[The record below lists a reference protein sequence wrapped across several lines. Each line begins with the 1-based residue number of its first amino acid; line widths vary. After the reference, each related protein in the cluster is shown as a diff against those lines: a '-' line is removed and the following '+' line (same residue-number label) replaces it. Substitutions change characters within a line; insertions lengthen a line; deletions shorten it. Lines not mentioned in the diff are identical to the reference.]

1 MVNSWS
7 EAQTIRSRSGVAS
20 VLLVNVLF
28 AAGLYSHAFLYNFYL
43 TALQLPGR
51 VMGDAAAALTLGGL
65 IALLPA
71 GALVDRVGAR
81 RAYLVAAL
89 LLAAGLAAGALV
101 TQRASIYAAAILAGM
116 GTATWRDAKGPML
129 LGVTPASWRARVF
142 SWNVALLVG
151 SGALWTAVAAA
162 APRWIGQLTGWSP
175 LLTNRVA
182 LLLGAAG
189 SVLGAALIALV
200 RLSRTVTES
209 APPPNLRA
217 QLRVPA
223 SFLVVAFCIAL
234 WMCAGGL
241 VIPFFNLYFTNALH
255 VPVEE
260 VGLVFAAAQVIGAG
274 AIFLSGEV
282 AARFGALRTLTIWA
296 FCFAP
301 LLFGLSFTQALPLAV
316 LLYVLQSMIPAAT
329 NALIDQLLMERAPA
343 DRRGAISSW
352 RNAATE
358 ASGFAGASAGGRL
371 LERGSFALLLNAAAV
386 VALAGAAVL
395 IGALR
400 RWRASA
406 VLPAEPAAQET
417 IEPVAVNRA

>member
-1 MVNSWS
+1 MVNSLS

-71 GALVDRVGAR
+71 GPLVDRVGAR
-81 RAYLVAAL
+81 RAYLAAAL

-101 TQRASIYAAAILAGM
+101 TQRAAIYAAAILAGM
-116 GTATWRDAKGPML
+116 GTATWRVAMGPML
-129 LGVTPASWRARVF
+129 LSVTPSNWRARVF

-189 SVLGAALIALV
+189 SVLGAALIAAV
-200 RLSRTVTES
+200 RLSRTETES

-223 SFLVVAFCIAL
+223 SFLVIALCIAV

-255 VPVEE
+255 VPVED
-260 VGLVFAAAQVIGAG
+260 VGLVFAAAQIIGAG
-274 AIFLSGEV
+274 AIFLSGEL

-301 LLFGLSFTQALPLAV
+301 LLFGLSFAQTLPLAV

-358 ASGFAGASAGGRL
+358 GSGFAGASAGGRL
-371 LERGSFALLLNAAAV
+371 LERGSFVLLLNAAAV

-395 IGALR
+395 ITALR

-406 VLPAEPAAQET
+406 VLPAEPAAQKT
-417 IEPVAVNRA
+417 IESVAVNGA